1 MAAATKRELC
11 FATALYSAITLLL
24 AYPLS
29 FNPGSTSMGSDADV
43 HTFTW
48 TLAWGAHALVHAPL
62 SIFDANIFYPYD
74 RTLAYSENLIGSAF
88 IAAPV
93 LWLTDN
99 PVLALNV
106 VSLVS
111 CVLCGV
117 GAYLLGR
124 QIGLGPAAA
133 LVCGLIFAFSPA
145 RFFRFGQTHLT
156 TIQWIP
162 FALTWLHAYLDRGE
176 KRDLRIAL
184 GFFTLQAITS
194 GHGVVY
200 LLIASGMLI
209 AYRLLGGEPIAVIKR
224 LRDVG
229 LIGALLLVPVI
240 LLLPP
245 YLRVQQEMGLVRT
258 LENWAPAPESFLAS
272 PTHVHAWLI
281 ARLWDAPINERASA
295 FLFPGYIP
303 LLLAALAL
311 ATLRSHPLRRDA
323 IYFAGVTRGCRPSL
337 DGPAARALAAR
348 LLDARTE
355 LHPDPVAVLPA
366 RRVGN
371 RDAGGDW
378 IPVAD
383 RSAPGEA
390 PAASRDRGRHPVRRG
405 VFVDSAAGH
414 ALSCRASGNR
424 SLVGH
429 PAQTVCGGRSAG
441 RAVDSLPQHLHAAF
455 DGALAEDRSRPQQPA
470 AAVSRTAVRPAPQL
484 PRRWRAAEPREDSA
498 STTSSCTRTC
508 TSPDNGP
515 RSRSGW
521 RATARGSPCSTSKAP
536 DVCIA

>member
-1 MAAATKRELC
+1 MSRREFC

-200 LLIASGMLI
+200 LLIASSLLI
-209 AYRLLGGEPIAVIKR
+209 AYRLLGGAPIAVNTR

-303 LLLAALAL
+303 VLLAALAL

-323 IYFAGVTRGCRPSL
+323 IYFAGVTV
-337 DGPAARALAAR
+337 
-348 LLDARTE
+348 
-355 LHPDPVAVLPA
+355 VAVLLSMGPPLGIWPLVYWMPGLNFIRIPSRFFLLA
-366 RRVGN
+366 VLGIAML
-371 RDAGGDW
+371 AGIGFQW
-378 IPVAD
+378 LID
-383 RSAPGEA
+383 RLQAKQ
-390 PAASRDRGRHPVRRG
+390 PAASRDRGSDSLRCG
-405 VFVDSAAGH
+405 VFVDSAPGH
-414 ALSCRASGNR
+414 AVSCRASGNR

-441 RAVDSLPQHLHAAF
+441 RAVDPLPQHLHAAF
-455 DGALAEDRSRPQQPA
+455 DGALAEDGSRP
-470 AAVSRTAVRPAPQL
+470 
-484 PRRWRAAEPREDSA
+484 
-498 STTSSCTRTC
+498 
-508 TSPDNGP
+508 
-515 RSRSGW
+515 
-521 RATARGSPCSTSKAP
+521 
-536 DVCIA
+536 